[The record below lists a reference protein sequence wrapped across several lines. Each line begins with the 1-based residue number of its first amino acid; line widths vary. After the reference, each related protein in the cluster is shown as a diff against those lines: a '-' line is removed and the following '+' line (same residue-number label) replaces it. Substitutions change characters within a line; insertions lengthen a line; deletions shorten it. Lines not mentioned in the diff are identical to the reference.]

1 MCLFVPKKVL
11 IMDDSIENTVAV
23 LIDGENLSHEY
34 FGQINSIA
42 KNLGTP
48 NYIRVFGNVKR
59 IPKWDEIPGVRTV
72 HTGTGKN
79 SADIALVIAAVDL
92 VHSRRF
98 DAFVLATSD
107 QDYAH
112 LAIRLR
118 ENCKKIIGVGERK
131 TPENFRKSC
140 SSFNFLQDL
149 PKPNPVIPT
158 TPLTLDKSRVHNVV
172 VASINALSDPQGWA
186 EIAPLGSLV
195 WTKHKIS
202 KQAAGQTSW
211 SKFLVTHSDRYQV
224 DSKASPPRVKLK
236 K

>member
-1 MCLFVPKKVL
+1 
-11 IMDDSIENTVAV
+11 MDGSIENYVAV

-34 FGQINSIA
+34 FGQIEGIA

-79 SADIALVIAAVDL
+79 SADIALVIEAVDL

-98 DAFVLATSD
+98 GAFVIATSD

-118 ENCKKIIGVGERK
+118 ENCERIVGIGEKKSPER
-131 TPENFRKSC
+131 FRKSC
-140 SSFNFLQDL
+140 SSFNILNDL
-149 PKPNPVIPT
+149 PKPDPVVTI
-158 TPLTLDKSRVHNVV
+158 TPLTLDKNRLHNVM
-172 VASINALSDPQGWA
+172 ATSIKALSDPNGWA
-186 EIAPLGSLV
+186 DIAPLGALV
-195 WTKHKIS
+195 WSKHKIS
-202 KQAAGQTSW
+202 KKAAGQTSW
-211 SKFLVTHSDRYQV
+211 SKFLVAHSDRYQV
-224 DSKASPPRVKLK
+224 DSKTSPPRVKLK